1 MDNTQQ
7 KLYYNR
13 KDLYMSPRIAW
24 DKLNENKL
32 NPELI
37 KEFPVNKPMRF
48 NKALMIKAIQF
59 GMIILINYKGDKDK
73 WKGGRERVICP
84 LVLGRNTN
92 TGNMLVR
99 GWHLDGWSV
108 SQKRNTKKVW
118 RLFKTDNIK
127 SMMFTG
133 DFFRLPPK
141 GYKRNDRVMTEL
153 TYVAA
158 DFNVIRRN
166 QFKLVQ
172 QGLIEDDEETEIEKT
187 TTGTVSLEIKNT
199 ETQINMGDIWANDY
213 FNKKNQQN
221 LKITFLKSIVG
232 QEYLAILGVLGTKGN
247 TVKLYDGRK
256 LMGSYK
262 SVLSLPDKKTSI
274 SFMNQIRKH
283 KTVDNQE
290 EFPLYT
296 FIKKK

>member
-1 MDNTQQ
+1 MDKNHY

-13 KDLYMSPRIAW
+13 DDVYMTPKVDWTR
-24 DKLNENKL
+24 LNENKI

-37 KEFPVNKPMRF
+37 KEFPVNKPMKF
-48 NKALMIKAIQF
+48 NKQLMIKAIQF
-59 GMIILINYKGDKDK
+59 GMIILINYRGDKDK
-73 WKGGRERVICP
+73 WRGGRERVICP
-84 LVLGRNTN
+84 MVLGRNKN

-118 RLFKTDNIK
+118 RLFKTDNIM

-141 GYKRNDRVMTEL
+141 GYKRNDRVMTEV

-172 QGLIEDDEETEIEKT
+172 QGLIEDEEETDIKKP
-187 TTGTVSLEIKNT
+187 GTVSIEVKDT
-199 ETQINMGDIWANDY
+199 ETTINLEDIWENDY
-213 FNKKNQQN
+213 FNKKQQQH
-221 LKITFLKSIVG
+221 LKLTFVKSIVG
-232 QEYLAILGVLGTKGN
+232 AEYLAILGVLGTKGN
-247 TVKLYDGRK
+247 TVKIYDGKK
-256 LMGSYK
+256 LMGTYK
-262 SVLSLPDKKTSI
+262 SVLSVPEKTTSL
-274 SFMNQIRKH
+274 SFINQMKKH
-283 KTVDNQE
+283 KRVDGKT

-296 FIKKK
+296 FVKKM